1 MYKHEIEN
9 LLTNFEGVNLVKES
23 SGKGGYINIYVNFK
37 SGCNLTIAERGSLLL
52 KIEDK
57 LINDLDNKIRI
68 WHEPLGDKNTLRNFR
83 GVTVS

>member
-23 SGKGGYINIYVNFK
+23 SGKGGYINIYVNFN
-37 SGCNLTIAERGSLLL
+37 SSCNLTIAERGSLLL